1 MEDIQIIP
9 TGGALGAEVRGLDLS
24 RPLSASQ
31 VNRLRAAFLDH
42 SVIFFRDQKISE
54 EDQVRFSRYF
64 GDPVP
69 HVREQPDRPI
79 QEIFIISNVE
89 ENGKPIGALGNDEI
103 KFHSDLSYMQRP
115 GSISMLYAIEVPE
128 SGGDTMWANCY
139 TAYETL
145 DEGLKERIAGLRAI
159 HLHPRPQQ
167 NPPVPASHP
176 VARTHPETGRKVLYV
191 SPHLTSHIE
200 GVGEAEGRAL
210 LDRLIAHGTQSRF
223 VWTHKWRAG
232 DLLMWDNRCTMHR
245 RESFDNSLRRVMN
258 RTQMFGDEP
267 Y

>member
-1 MEDIQIIP
+1 MSDIQIIP
-9 TGGALGAEVRGLDLS
+9 TGGALGAEARGLDL
-24 RPLSASQ
+24 RQPLSPGQ

-42 SVIFFRDQKISE
+42 GVLFFRDQRISE

-64 GDPVP
+64 GDPAP

-103 KFHSDLSYMQRP
+103 NFHSDLSYMPRP
-115 GSISMLYAIEVPE
+115 GSISMLYAVEVPE
-128 SGGDTMWANCY
+128 SGGDTMWANCCA
-139 TAYETL
+139 AYEAL
-145 DEGLKERIAGLRAI
+145 DEGLKGRIAGLRAI
-159 HLHPRPQQ
+159 HKHPRPQQ
-167 NPPVPASHP
+167 NPPIPASHP
-176 VARTHPETGRKVLYV
+176 VVRTHPETGRKVLYV

-200 GVGEAEGRAL
+200 GASPQEDREL
-210 LDRLIAHGTQSRF
+210 LDRLIAHATQPRF
-223 VWTHKWRAG
+223 VWAHKWRVG

-245 RESFDNSLRRVMN
+245 RESFDNAQRRIMK